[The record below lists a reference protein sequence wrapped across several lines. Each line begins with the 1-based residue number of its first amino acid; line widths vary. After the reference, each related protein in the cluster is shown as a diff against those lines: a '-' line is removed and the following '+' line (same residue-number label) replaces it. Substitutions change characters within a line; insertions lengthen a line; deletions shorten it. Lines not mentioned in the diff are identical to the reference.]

1 MAAEVKLSSLGVS
14 ITEGTIVRWLKKEG
28 DAVEKGEILAE
39 VETEKVNFEIVAP
52 ESGILL
58 KILYGEKTIAKV
70 DSTVAI
76 VGAAG
81 EDISAYLARAAE
93 KKEEV
98 KERAAPP
105 EKRARVAAGG
115 SESLPRRENA
125 GQATWPRPG

>member
-28 DAVEKGEILAE
+28 DTVAKGEILAE

-52 ESGILL
+52 EAGTLL

-76 VGAAG
+76 VGTPG
-81 EDISAYLARAAE
+81 EDISAYLAKATE

-98 KERAAPP
+98 
-105 EKRARVAAGG
+105 
-115 SESLPRRENA
+115 
-125 GQATWPRPG
+125 